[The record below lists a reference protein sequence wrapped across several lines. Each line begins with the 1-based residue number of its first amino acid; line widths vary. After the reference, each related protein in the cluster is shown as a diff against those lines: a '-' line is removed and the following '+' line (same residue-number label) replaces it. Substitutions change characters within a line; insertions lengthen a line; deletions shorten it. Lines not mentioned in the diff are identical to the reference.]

1 MACNCKH
8 MEQEIAEYREQLGVL
23 RKLFIKRMTVDSE
36 TTDRRKREY
45 NQAIF
50 HYEDPDYVDAW
61 NKALDKLEDCR
72 LKRKSYDDTYPVW
85 ENMDMQMV
93 LVCFDNAVKDWRKTF
108 CDVETCR
115 RK

>member
-8 MEQEIAEYREQLGVL
+8 MEQEIAEYKAQIDML
-23 RKLFIKRMTVDSE
+23 RSLFIRRMTVDSE
-36 TTDRRKREY
+36 TKDRRKREF

-50 HYEDPDYVDAW
+50 HYRSPEDVEAW
-61 NKALDKLEDCR
+61 NQLVYDHPDLKLALRSTDE
-72 LKRKSYDDTYPVW
+72 TYQVW
-85 ENMDMQMV
+85 NIDMDMV
-93 LVCFDNAVKDWRKTF
+93 LKCFDNAVKDWRRTF